1 MNNGNFSD
9 RLLAMER
16 ANPDFREK
24 YERGVKAMLEKR
36 LTPVQKFVTGFMAVV
51 CLAMFAF
58 FTYAVLVI
66 TAGLPVLIRASFGVG
81 ALFSLAF
88 LIFLVK
94 IVLSGKMNLRTQ
106 PNTMTGLVWV
116 FLVIM
121 QTIFMTIGGKHPESV
136 SSVFMVLYGLSFLV
150 LGVAF
155 LVTHRIEQSE
165 LNVKEKLL
173 GIELRLAEL
182 CEKSEKAQE

>member
-1 MNNGNFSD
+1 MNNDNFSD
-9 RLLAMER
+9 RLLSVEQTTPA
-16 ANPDFREK
+16 FREK
-24 YERGVKAMLEKR
+24 YEREVKAMLEKK

-51 CLAMFAF
+51 CLAMFVF

-66 TAGLPVLIRASFGVG
+66 TAGLPILIRASFGIG

-136 SSVFMVLYGLSFLV
+136 SSVFMVLYGLTFLV
-150 LGVAF
+150 IGVAI
-155 LVTHRIEQSE
+155 LVTRRIELSE
-165 LNVKEKLL
+165 LNMKENLL

-182 CEKSEKAQE
+182 SEKLGNTK